1 MWYAFYVAWARTD
14 GNDRLSWAARP
25 LCPLDLVVRSPR
37 NAESFKDWGFGFMSS
52 VIDRSSSRIKPEKIE
67 QAVIRFAGDSG
78 DGMQI
83 TGSQFTNTVALYG
96 NDIATFPDFPAE
108 IRAPAG
114 TLPGVSGYQLHFASS
129 DVYTPGDAVDVL
141 IAMNPAALKVNIADL
156 KPNGILIVN
165 SDSFGENDLR
175 KAQLTANPL
184 EDHSLDKYRLFSVE
198 LERLTRVSLEHLGLD
213 AKSMDRCK
221 NFFALGMCYW
231 LYNRSTE
238 STVRW
243 IEDKFKNKPLLVEA
257 NKLAMKAGYSYCEA
271 TEAFQIS
278 YEIPPAQLAPG
289 SYRNMSGN
297 QALALG
303 FVTASQKS
311 GLRLF
316 QGSYPITPASDILHE
331 LAQYKDF
338 GVMTFQAEDEIA
350 AVTSTIGAAYAGA
363 LGLTTTSGPGMALK
377 TEAIG
382 LAIAV
387 EIPLVI
393 CDIQRGGPSTGLP
406 TKTEQADL
414 LQALFGRNS
423 EAPVPVIAPAT
434 PSDCFWAAIEA
445 SRIAVKYMVPVILL
459 SDGYLANGAEPWR
472 IPDLAEIPEIPVQ
485 FATEPNSPGGYLPYK
500 RNPDT
505 LARPWAVPGTPG
517 LEHRIGGLE
526 KQDVTGNINYEPLN
540 HENMVRIRAAK
551 VAAIA
556 QDIPEAVPSGDP
568 KGDLLIIAW
577 GSTHGAI
584 TAAVNAQRAEGR
596 KIGHVH
602 LRHLNP
608 LPSNLGDVIK
618 RYKHVLVPELNMGQL
633 LWILRAKFLVD
644 AVGLNKIQ
652 GRPFKQAELEQKI
665 EEMLGVD

>member
-1 MWYAFYVAWARTD
+1 MST
-14 GNDRLSWAARP
+14 LIESP
-25 LCPLDLVVRSPR
+25 LTKHRR
-37 NAESFKDWGFGFMSS
+37 
-52 VIDRSSSRIKPEKIE
+52 EKID

-114 TLPGVSGYQLHFASS
+114 TLPGVSGYQLHFSS
-129 DVYTPGDAVDVL
+129 NDVFTPGDAVDVL
-141 IAMNPAALKVNIADL
+141 IAMNPAALKVNVADL
-156 KPNGILIVN
+156 KANGILIVN
-165 SDSFGENDLR
+165 SDSFKDTDLR
-175 KAQLTANPL
+175 KAQMTSNPL
-184 EDHSLDKYRLFSVE
+184 EDHSLDKFRLFSVE
-198 LERLTRVSLEHLGLD
+198 LERLTRVALEHLGLD

-231 LYNRSTE
+231 LYNRSMD

-243 IEDKFKNKPLLVEA
+243 IDDKFKNKPLLVEA

-289 SYRNMSGN
+289 VYRNLSGN

-303 FVTASQKS
+303 FITASQKS

-331 LAQYKDF
+331 LSQYKDF

-350 AVTSTIGAAYAGA
+350 AITSSIGAAYAGA
-363 LGLTTTSGPGMALK
+363 LAITTTSGPGMALK
-377 TEAIG
+377 TEAMG
-382 LAIAV
+382 LAVAV

-423 EAPVPVIAPAT
+423 EAPIPIVAAAT
-434 PSDCFWAAIEA
+434 PSDCFWAALEA
-445 SRIAVKYMVPVILL
+445 CRIAVKYMVPVILL
-459 SDGYLANGAEPWR
+459 SDGYLANGAEPWQ
-472 IPDLAEIPEIPVQ
+472 IPDAAEIPEFPVR
-485 FATEPNSPGGYLPYK
+485 FATEANSGSGYLPYK
-500 RNPDT
+500 RDPQT

-526 KQDVTGNINYEPLN
+526 KQDVSGNINYEPLN
-540 HENMVRIRAAK
+540 HEKMVRIRAAK
-551 VAAIA
+551 VEAVA
-556 QDIPEAVPSGDP
+556 QDIPEIVPAGDP
-568 KGDLLIIAW
+568 EGDLLIIAW

-584 TAAVNAQRAEGR
+584 TAAVKAQRAEGR

-608 LPSNLGDVIK
+608 LPTNLGDVIK
-618 RYKHVLVPELNMGQL
+618 RFKKVLVPELNMGQL
-633 LWILRAKFLVD
+633 LWVLRAKYLVD

-652 GRPFKQAELEQKI
+652 GRPFKQSELEQKI
-665 EEMLGVD
+665 EEMLDA

>member
-1 MWYAFYVAWARTD
+1 MSTVTD
-14 GNDRLSWAARP
+14 IP
-25 LCPLDLVVRSPR
+25 LPKTKR
-37 NAESFKDWGFGFMSS
+37 E
-52 VIDRSSSRIKPEKIE
+52 VIDR
-67 QAVIRFAGDSG
+67 AVIRFAGDSG

-96 NDIATFPDFPAE
+96 NDIATFPDYPAE

-114 TLPGVSGYQLHFASS
+114 TLPGVSGFQLHFSS
-129 DVYTPGDAVDVL
+129 DDINTPGDAIDVL
-141 IAMNPAALKVNIADL
+141 IAMNPAALRVNIADL
-156 KPNGILIVN
+156 KANGILIVN

-175 KAQLTANPL
+175 KAQMTVNPL
-184 EDHSLDKYRLFSVE
+184 EDHSLDKFRLFPVE
-198 LERLTRVSLEHLGLD
+198 LERLTRRALEHLAMD

-231 LYNRSTE
+231 LYNRSME

-243 IEDKFKNKPLLVEA
+243 INDKFIKKPLLVEA

-278 YEIPPAQLAPG
+278 YEIPPAHLTPG
-289 SYRNMSGN
+289 LYRNLSGN

-311 GLRLF
+311 GLKLF

-331 LAQYKDF
+331 LSQYKDF

-350 AVTSTIGAAYAGA
+350 AITSSIGAAYAGA
-363 LGLTTTSGPGMALK
+363 LALTTTSGPGMALK
-377 TEAIG
+377 TEALG
-382 LAIAV
+382 LAVAI

-393 CDIQRGGPSTGLP
+393 VNVQRGGPSTGLP

-414 LQALFGRNS
+414 LQAMFGRNS
-423 EAPVPVIAPAT
+423 EAPIPIIAAST
-434 PSDCFWAAIEA
+434 PGDCFWAAIEA
-445 SRIAVKYMVPVILL
+445 CRIAVKYMVPVILL

-472 IPDLAEIPEIPVQ
+472 VPELSEIPDIPVT
-485 FATEPNSPGGYLPYK
+485 FAKDPEGFKPYK

-551 VAAIA
+551 VAGIV
-556 QDIPEAVPSGDP
+556 QDIPDAVPAGDP
-568 KGDLLIIAW
+568 EGDLLIVAW
-577 GSTHGAI
+577 GSTHGSI
-584 TAAVNAQRAEGR
+584 TAAMKAQRALGR
-596 KIGHVH
+596 RIGHLH

-608 LPSNLGDVIK
+608 LPANLAQIFK
-618 RYKHVLVPELNMGQL
+618 RYKKVLVPELNMGQL
-633 LWILRAKFLVD
+633 LWLLRAKYLVD

-652 GRPFKQAELEQKI
+652 GRPFKQSELEHKI
-665 EEMLGVD
+665 EEVLGL